1 MAEQEAIEIQ
11 NDNIEKLD
19 NLNQEMGG
27 LQNTNENEKQVCK
40 DLNN

>member
-27 LQNTNENEKQVCK
+27 LQNTNENEK
-40 DLNN
+40 